1 MLNKFKSGDKV
12 IVLDQYFIDKYEAK
26 DLMHGEV
33 IGKHVNCMGITGYN
47 IVLRDFDMVIHVSED
62 DLAID

>member
-12 IVLDQYFIDKYEAK
+12 IVLDQYFIGKYEPK

-33 IGKHVNCMGITGYN
+33 IGKHVNSMGITGYN
-47 IVLRDFDMVIHVSED
+47 IVLRDFDMVIHVDED